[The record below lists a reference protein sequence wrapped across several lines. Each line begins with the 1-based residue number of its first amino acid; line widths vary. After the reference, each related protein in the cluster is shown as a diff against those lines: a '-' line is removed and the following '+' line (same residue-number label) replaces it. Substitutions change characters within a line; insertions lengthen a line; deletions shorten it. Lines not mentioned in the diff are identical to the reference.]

1 MAETILSIAVP
12 AYNSEHYLG
21 KCLDSMAGADARLE
35 VIVVDDGSTDG
46 TGVLVQEYVRRFP
59 RHVSLI
65 SKDNGGH
72 GSGINT
78 AVEIAT
84 GRYFKVVDADDW
96 IRTDQL
102 PCLLD
107 ALERTC
113 ADAVITGYHT
123 INEATGK
130 VMAYPCTCRYAGQKI
145 DLKTLLEVYDNIS
158 FCC

>member
-59 RHVSLI
+59 RQVSLI

-84 GRYFKVVDADDW
+84 
-96 IRTDQL
+96 
-102 PCLLD
+102 
-107 ALERTC
+107 
-113 ADAVITGYHT
+113 
-123 INEATGK
+123 
-130 VMAYPCTCRYAGQKI
+130 
-145 DLKTLLEVYDNIS
+145 
-158 FCC
+158 